1 MIKRG
6 GPGRGQ
12 GRKPVKQGE
21 ETVTISLRVTVAQ
34 REKLARLGGAE
45 WVRGKIDRAKEPNT
59 LYEQDPGKAGMCRRC
74 GLPKDF
80 HKTEGNVLVCHSPDS
95 RPAPL

>member
-1 MIKRG
+1 MTKAAATTTKHG

-21 ETVTISLRVTVAQ
+21 ETVTLSMRVTVAQ

-45 WVRGKIDRAKEPNT
+45 WVPRGRSVARLI
-59 LYEQDPGKAGMCRRC
+59 RRKSWH
-74 GLPKDF
+74 LF
-80 HKTEGNVLVCHSPDS
+80 
-95 RPAPL
+95 

>member
-1 MIKRG
+1 MTAQRG

-21 ETVTISLRVTVAQ
+21 ETVTLSLRVTVSQ

-45 WVRGKIDRAKEPNT
+45 WVRGKIDRAKEPNLAETCCKSHTAGTTVLETACT
-59 LYEQDPGKAGMCRRC
+59 L
-74 GLPKDF
+74 
-80 HKTEGNVLVCHSPDS
+80 
-95 RPAPL
+95 

>member
-1 MIKRG
+1 MQGANRG

-21 ETVTISLRVTVAQ
+21 ETVTLSLRVTVAQ

-45 WVRGKIDRAKEPNT
+45 WVRGKIDRAKEPNAELT
-59 LYEQDPGKAGMCRRC
+59 GSGQVYRPESSDRRER
-74 GLPKDF
+74 G
-80 HKTEGNVLVCHSPDS
+80 
-95 RPAPL
+95 

>member
-1 MIKRG
+1 MTRG

-21 ETVTISLRVTVAQ
+21 ETVTLSLRVTVAQ

-45 WVRGKIDRAKEPNT
+45 WVRQKIDRAKEPNAPHEGRT
-59 LYEQDPGKAGMCRRC
+59 AASSPGVPLD
-74 GLPKDF
+74 GLVSGF
-80 HKTEGNVLVCHSPDS
+80 
-95 RPAPL
+95 

>member
-1 MIKRG
+1 MQGANRG

-21 ETVTISLRVTVAQ
+21 ETVTFSLRMTVAQ

-45 WVRGKIDRAKEPNT
+45 WVRTKID
-59 LYEQDPGKAGMCRRC
+59 KARE
-74 GLPKDF
+74 
-80 HKTEGNVLVCHSPDS
+80 T
-95 RPAPL
+95 

>member
-1 MIKRG
+1 MVETKQRG

-21 ETVTISLRVTVAQ
+21 ETVTISMRVTVAQ

-45 WVRGKIDRAKEPNT
+45 WVRQRIDKAKET
-59 LYEQDPGKAGMCRRC
+59 
-74 GLPKDF
+74 
-80 HKTEGNVLVCHSPDS
+80 
-95 RPAPL
+95 